1 MKIKKLDDLS
11 VSLIF
16 LLVGIIYASQI
27 PKIQV
32 TKITPIDGRFL
43 PVIFVSGIIL
53 FSAINFFRN
62 IDFKAVGN
70 TAKTEEAAA
79 SGMGK
84 DYICVGLTLVLSLCY
99 VLFLESLGFVVN
111 SALYIFAQGMLFA
124 PKADRKPLFLFGVS
138 IAASLVIYFVF
149 RGALNLMLPNG
160 ILTEYF

>member
-1 MKIKKLDDLS
+1 MKIKKIDDFS

-27 PKIQV
+27 PKIRV
-32 TKITPIDGRFL
+32 TNITPINGRFL

-53 FSAINFFRN
+53 FSAINLFRN

-70 TAKTEEAAA
+70 TAQTEKTESETK
-79 SGMGK
+79 K
-84 DYICVGLTLVLSLCY
+84 DYICVGLTLALSLCY
-99 VLFLESLGFVVN
+99 VIFLESLGFVVS

-124 PKADRKPLFLFGVS
+124 PKTDKKITLHVVIS
-138 IAASLVIYFVF
+138 ILASLVIYFVF

-160 ILTEYF
+160 ILTEFF